1 MKEIKSFIKSASVS
15 ELEKALG
22 LINDAIASQKA
33 QEAAKAEVLALIKDK
48 GLTVEDLLES
58 APTDKRSKVAIKYRM
73 EKDGEIFEWSGRP
86 FNKIGKFRKFFILS
100 ILSRID
106 IIHADR
112 LPIQKIED
120 LYIAI

>member
-1 MKEIKSFIKSASVS
+1 MKEIRSFIKSASVS

-73 EKDGEIFEWSGRP
+73 EKDGEIFEWSGR
-86 FNKIGKFRKFFILS
+86 GKRPKVFV
-100 ILSRID
+100 D
-106 IIHADR
+106 V
-112 LPIQKIED
+112 D
-120 LYIAI
+120 LQQYAVI